1 MKFPRFRDIP
11 LLFKVGFPPAFA
23 LAMLATVVAS
33 NLWSQQRQAEVL
45 SGITHNTTL
54 GDRISKDAAQITAA
68 NGAVYILMTKQAAG
82 GSAASSQTALNAV
95 LAQID
100 AVNADL
106 KSLDVT
112 LPPNQRASFEGVIK
126 NLGNYRGG
134 IQVVGSMLGIDFG
147 TAAAFLQPFQATYQ
161 QMTATLNA
169 ASQQV
174 SAASEAQA
182 DKSTRAAKVTG
193 TIMIAFAVA
202 TLVLVAAVAGVIIM
216 AVQRTVRDIS
226 NATETLAKGQNEID
240 LDRLER
246 RDEFGAIVHSLAVF
260 RENQL
265 HMISMRIEQ
274 ETLEAREQATKREQ
288 EQQRELAQQQQ
299 QTVVSSLAD
308 ALESL
313 SYGDL
318 RHAITNAFPDG
329 YEKLRVDFNASIAK
343 LAEAMSAIGIA
354 VAAMT
359 SGTNEISEASG
370 DLSRRTEEQ
379 AARLE
384 ETAAAIDEIATTVR
398 KTAAASK
405 QVSDVV
411 SNTKARADSSTKVA
425 SRALVA
431 MEEINRS
438 SREISQ
444 IVGLIDDIAFQTNLL
459 ALNAGIEAA
468 RAGDAGRGFAVVATE
483 VRALAGRSAESAKQI
498 KTLISSSTKSVGQGV
513 SLVGE
518 MSTGLD
524 EILARVTEISGLI
537 SEITLAAQE
546 QATSLATVN
555 SAVNTIDQVTQ
566 QNAAVA
572 EQSAAASRHLADEAD
587 GLKTLVSR
595 FQVHAASGERAEA
608 APPRAPRPASLKT
621 VAPAR
626 PQKVFAATASR
637 GAPALKVVKKDDWT
651 EF

>member
-33 NLWSQQRQAEVL
+33 NLWSQQHQAGVL
-45 SGITHNTTL
+45 SGIIHNDTL
-54 GDRISKDAAQITAA
+54 QSRISEDAARITAA

-82 GSAASSQTALNAV
+82 GSAASSQNALNDV
-95 LAQID
+95 FAQID
-100 AVNADL
+100 AINADL
-106 KSLDVT
+106 KSLAVT
-112 LPPNQRASFEGVIK
+112 LPPTQRASFEGVIK
-126 NLGNYRGG
+126 NLANYRGG

-147 TAAAFLQPFQATYQ
+147 TAAAFLQPFQATYK
-161 QMTATLNA
+161 QMTATLDA

-174 SAASEAQA
+174 TAASAAQA
-182 DKSTRAAKVTG
+182 DNSTRAAKFTSNV
-193 TIMIAFAVA
+193 MIAFAAA
-202 TLVLVAAVAGVIIM
+202 TMVLVAAVAGVIIL
-216 AVQRTVRDIS
+216 AVQRTVTDIS
-226 NATETLAKGQNEID
+226 QATETLAKGQTDID
-240 LDRLER
+240 LARLER
-246 RDEFGAIVHSLAVF
+246 RDEFGAIVNSLSVF
-260 RENQL
+260 RENQRR
-265 HMISMRIEQ
+265 MISMRREQ
-274 ETLEAREQATKREQ
+274 ETLEAREQANQREQ
-288 EQQRELAQQQQ
+288 EQQRAQLQQQQ

-313 SYGDL
+313 SNGDL
-318 RHAITNAFPDG
+318 RHSITNAFPEG
-329 YEKLRVDFNASIAK
+329 YEKLRIDFNASIAK
-343 LAEAMSAIGIA
+343 LAEAMSAIGNA
-354 VAAMT
+354 VTAMH
-359 SGTNEISEASG
+359 SGTNEISQASG

-398 KTAAASK
+398 KTAAAAN
-405 QVSDVV
+405 QVSEVV
-411 SNTKARADSSTKVA
+411 SDTRGRADTSTKVA

-483 VRALAGRSAESAKQI
+483 VRALAGRSADSAKQI
-498 KTLISSSTKSVGQGV
+498 KTLISGSTKSVGQGV
-513 SLVGE
+513 TLVGE

-524 EILARVTEISGLI
+524 EILTRVTEISALV
-537 SEITLAAQE
+537 SEIALAAQE

-572 EQSAAASRHLADEAD
+572 EQSAAASRALADEAN
-587 GLKTLVSR
+587 GLSALVSR
-595 FQVHAASGERAEA
+595 FQVQAGSGESSS
-608 APPRAPRPASLKT
+608 PRATRPTRVKAVASVDPPKAFATTAPR
-621 VAPAR
+621 
-626 PQKVFAATASR
+626 
-637 GAPALKVVKKDDWT
+637 GGPALKVVKRDEWT